1 MDPRIALAE
10 LEAAGTERNRAIYAR
25 HGAGENQYGVSFKDI
40 RALAKRI
47 GHDQVLARSLWAT
60 NNADARVLACLVAE
74 PEKMDD
80 EELDAWLANISY
92 YVLVDVFVAD
102 VASQV
107 PGLRPR
113 MERWIRSARDW
124 TAQAGWDLA
133 GILAA
138 NDSALPD
145 RFFLELVAKI
155 EREIGQAGNR
165 TRHAMNGALI
175 AIGLRN
181 EELREAAVDAAAR
194 IGPVVVDHGETGCVT
209 PAAIPYIEKTL
220 AHREAQAAKR
230 AAKAAPKPAA
240 SARNGGT
247 SKAAAKSKAAAGAR

>member
-1 MDPRIALAE
+1 MDARTALTE
-10 LEAAGTERNRAIYAR
+10 LKAAGTEKNRAIYLR
-25 HGAGENQYGVSFKDI
+25 HGAGENQYGVSFKDL

-47 GHDQVLARSLWAT
+47 GHDQALARSLWAT
-60 NNADARVLACLVAE
+60 GNADARLLACLVAD
-74 PEKMDD
+74 PSRMDD
-80 EELDAWLANISY
+80 EDLDAWIADISY
-92 YVLVDVFVAD
+92 YLLVDTFVAE

-133 GILAA
+133 AVLATR
-138 NDSALPD
+138 DPDLPD
-145 RFFLELVAKI
+145 RFFGELLAKI
-155 EREIGQAGNR
+155 EHEIGQAGNR

-181 EELREAAVDAAAR
+181 EELREAAMATASR

-209 PAAIPYIEKTL
+209 PVAIPYIEKTL
-220 AHREAQAAKR
+220 AYREAQAEKR
-230 AAKAAPKPAA
+230 AARAKA
-240 SARNGGT
+240 
-247 SKAAAKSKAAAGAR
+247 KATAAKAKATAGAR